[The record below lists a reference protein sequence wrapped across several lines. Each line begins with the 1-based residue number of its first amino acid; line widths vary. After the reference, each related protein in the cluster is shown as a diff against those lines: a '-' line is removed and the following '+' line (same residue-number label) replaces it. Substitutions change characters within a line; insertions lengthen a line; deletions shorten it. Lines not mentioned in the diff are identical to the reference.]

1 MCTGEGVDKGTG
13 LTQLITPSTLR
24 SLSHPSQHKNGRPLC
39 SPMSSP
45 PHCILVLSPLPQTMT
60 TEQTLLD
67 TRSESPCASRQA
79 WRVQYAHTV
88 QHAHTVQPARGPT

>member
-24 SLSHPSQHKNGRPLC
+24 SLSHPSQHKNGLSAHPCPHHLTA
-39 SPMSSP
+39 SSSSAP
-45 PHCILVLSPLPQTMT
+45 CPQTMT

-88 QHAHTVQPARGPT
+88 QPARGPT